1 MKIYMAGT
9 AINLRGHKEQ
19 SLQNSLQLRY
29 DYWLGKDTVRVEVS
43 KLDHKLIE
51 LKIYRT
57 YGDWYENPQWNS
69 NSKGSIFQL
78 DEWIIM
84 GEGYQTGTY
93 ADLTQLNGRYIIRDD
108 IKSIFLYRWRQY
120 IKENHCSRI
129 KNVEFED
136 FLDHFD
142 LKIELA

>member
-1 MKIYMAGT
+1 MKIYVAGT

-19 SLQNSLQLRY
+19 SLQNYLQLRY

-43 KLDHKLIE
+43 KLYHKLIE

-84 GEGYQTGTY
+84 GEWYQTGTV
-93 ADLTQLNGRYIIRDD
+93 ADLTHLGGRNIVRDD
-108 IKSIFLYRWRQY
+108 VDSIFMYRWREKA
-120 IKENHCSRI
+120 KENHCSRI
-129 KNVEFED
+129 KHVNFDD
-136 FLDHFD
+136 FLDYFD
-142 LKIELA
+142 LKVELV